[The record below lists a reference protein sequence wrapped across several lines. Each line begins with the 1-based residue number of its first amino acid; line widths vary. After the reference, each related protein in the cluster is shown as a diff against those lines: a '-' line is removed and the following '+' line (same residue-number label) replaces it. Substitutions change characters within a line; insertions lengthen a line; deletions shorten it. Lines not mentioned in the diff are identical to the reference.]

1 MLDLVGHHDVNR
13 VQADQILARIAE
25 HPAHRWVRVEVI
37 ALLIRDQD
45 PVGRVV
51 EQRPVLSFKVG

>member
-1 MLDLVGHHDVNR
+1 VLYLLGHHDIGR
-13 VQADQILARIAE
+13 MQTDQLLARIAE

-51 EQRPVLSFKVG
+51 EQCPVVSFKVG